1 MCIQKSI
8 NSITSSLA
16 AVGLAGRGIQ
26 ELNASAEQRKKIEED
41 KRQTEKYKGLAFEKY
56 NQVYQS
62 IGDEKSKARFQ
73 ANLGKSQ
80 NIVNKYAAI
89 MKDQALST
97 DALENKYKS
106 AGNIEGAKA
115 VRAMGLQRKS
125 ENLSQLEKE
134 LYGLTLPDR
143 VENAAQASVND
154 AQMHKSLGKANLK
167 ARKESLL
174 ITDVNKWG
182 GM

>member
-1 MCIQKSI
+1 MSIQKSI
-8 NSITSSLA
+8 NSITSSFA
-16 AVGLAGRGIQ
+16 AVGLAARGAQ
-26 ELNASAEQRKKIEED
+26 ELSSSAQQRKEE

-56 NQVYQS
+56 NQVYQG

-80 NIVNKYAAI
+80 DIVNKYAAL

-106 AGNIEGAKA
+106 EGNVEGAKA

-182 GM
+182 GK